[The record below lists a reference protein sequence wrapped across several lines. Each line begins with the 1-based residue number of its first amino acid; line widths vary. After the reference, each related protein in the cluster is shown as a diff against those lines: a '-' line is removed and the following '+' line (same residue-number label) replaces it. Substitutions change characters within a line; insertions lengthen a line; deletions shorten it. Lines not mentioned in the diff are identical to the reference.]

1 MGFNILT
8 EKLKTF
14 YRREEMALVGQK
26 APDFKV
32 QAYDPV
38 EKKYVDVQL
47 SDFVPNNEGKFLVLC
62 FYPADFTYV

>member
-1 MGFNILT
+1 
-8 EKLKTF
+8 
-14 YRREEMALVGQK
+14 MALVGQK

-38 EKKYVDVQL
+38 QKKYVDVQL
-47 SDFVPNNEGKFLVLC
+47 SDFVPNSEGKFLILC